1 MDDDEYDGR
10 LKVVLVGAPA
20 VGKSWIVSQFRKED
34 QFPRFFTVGADFKN
48 YEIRGESK
56 KRYRMM
62 LWDLNFYLH
71 FEGSEGFARNA
82 ALLVV
87 LDITNK
93 HSLYGIL
100 DEWMEYILSKVNH
113 VPIIVVGNKCDC
125 IDKREISS
133 DRVRIICDEIGIQ
146 YIEVSAKENI
156 NIDYL
161 FRELVKSAEQIDGF
175 IKK

>member
-10 LKVVLVGAPA
+10 LNVVLVGAPA
-20 VGKSWIVSQFRKED
+20 VGKSWIVSQLLKED
-34 QFPRFFTVGADFKN
+34 QFPTQAGGVDFKI

-56 KRYRMM
+56 KRYRMI
-62 LWDLNFYLH
+62 LWDLNFYLR
-71 FEGSEGFARNA
+71 FKGSEMFARNA

-87 LDITNK
+87 LDITDK

-125 IDKREISS
+125 IDEREISS